1 MVGLSTSAVQRI
13 ELGTLE
19 LTEKILGRISAM
31 TDVGE
36 ESLLRP
42 ERRLNN
48 RNGDEYTKS
57 DFDECQLRL
66 KSAAVRHECERK
78 KAELRRRIDVLLDAA
93 FSKKRFPLVE
103 SDIWEALNKIRVVH
117 GLERLTE
124 DRLRADGKDPR
135 PHWDSIAPAG
145 VFLLFRENGVTEF
158 DFNDNKQIAAW
169 SAEWDRVP
177 TGTYA
182 YTRYNYGVF
191 SSTVEDAMLKR
202 LFDSTQSR
210 TLQRARQKRG
220 RA

>member
-13 ELGTLE
+13 ELATLP
-19 LTEKILGRISAM
+19 LNEKILGRISSM

-36 ESLLRP
+36 QCLMQP

-48 RNGDEYTKS
+48 RNGEDYTKG
-57 DFDECQLRL
+57 DFDECQSRLR
-66 KSAAVRHECERK
+66 SAAVRHECERK
-78 KAELRRRIDVLLDAA
+78 KGELRRRIDVLLDAA
-93 FSKKRFPLVE
+93 FSKKRFTLVE

-124 DRLRADGKDPR
+124 DRLRADGRDPR

-169 SAEWDRVP
+169 SAEWDRLP

-202 LFDSTQSR
+202 LFDSMHSR
-210 TLQRARQKRG
+210 TPQRARRKR
-220 RA
+220 APA